1 MSATD
6 SRVETAEYHW
16 KWTDRIE
23 RTWEELITKLRI
35 YYLRYRRWIAFVDDN
50 SSYGVVL
57 FTESYHSHAEYICYR
72 LIMPEIRN
80 MAHLMKKDA
89 YFRIAKPKDER
100 YFKWSAIGE
109 MLRW

>member
-1 MSATD
+1 MSATV
-6 SRVETAEYHW
+6 SSEETAEYHW
-16 KWTDRIE
+16 KWTDSIKG
-23 RTWEELITKLRI
+23 TWEELITKLGM
-35 YYLRYRRWIAFVDDN
+35 YYLRYRRWTEFINDK
-50 SSYGVVL
+50 SSHGVIL
-57 FTESYHSHAEYICYR
+57 LTERLHSHAEYMFFR